1 MLKKYLFI
9 CFFIGSSFLIANNS
23 KAQANDTPR
32 LQISILTCDAGED
45 IYTAWGHTAIRVI
58 DSVQGSD
65 YVFNYGTFDFE
76 TPFFISKFVKGNL
89 EYFISANYYA
99 DFYAQYQY
107 EKRNIKEQVLNLS
120 ATEKIRWYQGLKK
133 NMMGKNKYY
142 LYNFITDN
150 CTTRVKDGLFNFSHY
165 VPNRSQEKS
174 FREKV
179 VLAPYQKGI
188 PWIGLG
194 IDLLLG
200 SFSDQK
206 PTDQQA
212 AFLPDLLFDQIAG
225 IKKLVRSTNVSNF
238 NNETAAVTPNTKDN
252 SPLYILIGFLALY
265 ALSLFFK
272 NKSVRVIASVTD
284 VILLLAF
291 TLGGSLIFYMS
302 FVSNHTACFNNFNIM
317 WMHPLYIIGL
327 IAYFIKNEWISHI
340 GKVFLGAVLG
350 LVITSYWLPQQ
361 FSIEVF
367 TLIAIALILNYRL
380 IQRGQNNIQHKN

>member
-1 MLKKYLFI
+1 MLKKYLFF
-9 CFFIGSSFLIANNS
+9 CFFIGSVFLLSNNL
-23 KAQANDTPR
+23 KAQATDTAR

-45 IYTAWGHTAIRVI
+45 IYTVWGHTAIRVI
-58 DSVQGSD
+58 DSIQGAD

-120 ATEKIRWYQGLKK
+120 AIEKLRWYQALKK
-133 NMMGKNKYY
+133 NMTGKNRYY
-142 LYNFITDN
+142 FYNFITDN
-150 CTTRVKDGLFNFSHY
+150 CTTRVKDGLFNNSHY
-165 VPNRSQEKS
+165 VPNQSQEKS

-179 VLAPYQKGI
+179 VLGPYQKGI

-206 PTDQQA
+206 PTDLQA
-212 AFLPDLLFDQIAG
+212 AFLPDLLFEQLAG
-225 IKKLVRSTNVSNF
+225 IKKLVKSTNVSNF
-238 NNETAAVTPNTKDN
+238 NNVASAAQINTKDN
-252 SPLYILIGFLALY
+252 SPLYVLIGFLFLY

-272 NKSVRVIASVTD
+272 NKPVLIISSITD
-284 VILLLAF
+284 VILLILF

-302 FVSNHTACFNNFNIM
+302 FISNHTACFNNFNIM
-317 WMHPLYIIGL
+317 WMHPLYFIGL
-327 IAYFIKNEWISHI
+327 IAYFIKNNWISHI
-340 GKVFLGAVLG
+340 AKLFLAAIVG
-350 LVITSYWLPQQ
+350 LIITSYWLPQH

-367 TLIAIALILNYRL
+367 TLIAITLILNYRL
-380 IQRGQNNIQHKN
+380 IKRGQHNIQNKN

>member
-1 MLKKYLFI
+1 MLKKYLFF
-9 CFFIGSSFLIANNS
+9 CFFIGSVFLLSNNL
-23 KAQANDTPR
+23 KAQATDTAR

-45 IYTAWGHTAIRVI
+45 IYTVWGHTAIRVI
-58 DSVQGSD
+58 DSIQGAD

-120 ATEKIRWYQGLKK
+120 AIEKLRWYQALKK
-133 NMMGKNKYY
+133 NMTGKNRYY
-142 LYNFITDN
+142 FYNFITDN
-150 CTTRVKDGLFNFSHY
+150 CTTRVKDGLFNNSHY
-165 VPNRSQEKS
+165 VPNQSQEKS

-179 VLAPYQKGI
+179 VLGPYQKGI

-206 PTDQQA
+206 PTDLQA
-212 AFLPDLLFDQIAG
+212 AFLPDLLFEQLAG
-225 IKKLVRSTNVSNF
+225 IKKLVKSTNVSNF
-238 NNETAAVTPNTKDN
+238 NNVASAAQINTKDN
-252 SPLYILIGFLALY
+252 SPLYVLIGFLFLY
-265 ALSLFFK
+265 AHSLFFK
-272 NKSVRVIASVTD
+272 NKPVRIISSITD
-284 VILLLAF
+284 VILLILF

-302 FVSNHTACFNNFNIM
+302 FISNHTACFNNFNIM
-317 WMHPLYIIGL
+317 WMHPLYFIGL
-327 IAYFIKNEWISHI
+327 IAYFIKNNWISHI
-340 GKVFLGAVLG
+340 AKLFLAAIIG
-350 LVITSYWLPQQ
+350 LIITSYWLPQH

-367 TLIAIALILNYRL
+367 TLIAITLILNYRL
-380 IQRGQNNIQHKN
+380 IKRGQHNIQNKN

>member
-1 MLKKYLFI
+1 MLKKYLFF
-9 CFFIGSSFLIANNS
+9 CFFIWSVFLLSNNL
-23 KAQANDTPR
+23 KAQATDTAR

-45 IYTAWGHTAIRVI
+45 IYTVWGHTAIRLI
-58 DSVQGSD
+58 DSIQGAD

-120 ATEKIRWYQGLKK
+120 AIEKLRWYQALKK
-133 NMMGKNKYY
+133 NMTGKNRYY
-142 LYNFITDN
+142 FYNFITDN
-150 CTTRVKDGLFNFSHY
+150 CTTRVKDGLFNNSHY
-165 VPNRSQEKS
+165 VPNQSQEKS

-179 VLAPYQKGI
+179 VLGPYQKGI

-206 PTDQQA
+206 PTDLQA
-212 AFLPDLLFDQIAG
+212 AFLPDLLFEQLAG
-225 IKKLVRSTNVSNF
+225 IKKLVKSTNVSNF
-238 NNETAAVTPNTKDN
+238 NNVASAAQINTKDN
-252 SPLYILIGFLALY
+252 SPLYVLIGFLFLY
-265 ALSLFFK
+265 ALSLFYK
-272 NKSVRVIASVTD
+272 NKPVRIISSITD
-284 VILLLAF
+284 VILLILF

-302 FVSNHTACFNNFNIM
+302 FISNHTACFNNFNIM
-317 WMHPLYIIGL
+317 WMHPLYFIGL
-327 IAYFIKNEWISHI
+327 IAYFIKNNWISHI
-340 GKVFLGAVLG
+340 AKLFLAAIVG
-350 LVITSYWLPQQ
+350 LIITSYWLPQH

-367 TLIAIALILNYRL
+367 TLIAITLILNYRL
-380 IQRGQNNIQHKN
+380 IKRGQHNIQNKN

>member
-9 CFFIGSSFLIANNS
+9 CFFIGSSFLFTNHS
-23 KAQANDTPR
+23 KAQISDTPR
-32 LQISILTCDAGED
+32 LQISVLTCDAGED

-65 YVFNYGTFDFE
+65 YVFNFGTFDFE

-120 ATEKIRWYQGLKK
+120 ATEKIRWYQALKK
-133 NMMGKNKYY
+133 NMMEKNKYY

-150 CTTRVKDGLFNFSHY
+150 CTTRVKDGLFNNTHY
-165 VPNRSQEKS
+165 VSTQSQEKS

-206 PTDQQA
+206 PTNQQA
-212 AFLPDLLFDQIAG
+212 AFLPELLFDQLAS
-225 IKKLVRSTNVSNF
+225 IKKLVRSTSVTNF
-238 NNETAAVTPNTKDN
+238 NNETSGAKPNTKDN
-252 SPLYILIGFLALY
+252 SPLLVLIGVLVLY
-265 ALSLFFK
+265 ALSLIFK
-272 NKSVRVIASVTD
+272 NKAVRVIASITD

-291 TLGGSLIFYMS
+291 TMGGSLIFYMS

-317 WMHPLYIIGL
+317 WMHPLYIIAL
-327 IAYFIKNEWISHI
+327 LVYFIKNEWISHI
-340 GKVFLGAVLG
+340 GKVFLAAIVG
-350 LVITSYWLPQQ
+350 LVITSYWLPQY

-380 IQRGQNNIQHKN
+380 IKRGQNNIQHKK

>member
-9 CFFIGSSFLIANNS
+9 CFFIGSCFLFTNNS
-23 KAQANDTPR
+23 KAQISDTPR
-32 LQISILTCDAGED
+32 LQISVLTCDAGED

-58 DSVQGSD
+58 DSIQGSD

-76 TPFFISKFVKGNL
+76 TPFFISKFVKGSL

-99 DFYAQYQY
+99 DFYAQYEY

-120 ATEKIRWYQGLKK
+120 ATEKIRWYQALKK

-150 CTTRVKDGLFNFSHY
+150 CTTRVKDGLFNNTHY
-165 VPNRSQEKS
+165 VPTQSQEKS
-174 FREKV
+174 FRDKV

-212 AFLPDLLFDQIAG
+212 AFLPDLLFDQLAS
-225 IKKLVRSTNVSNF
+225 IKKLVRSTSVTNF
-238 NNETAAVTPNTKDN
+238 NNETAATKPNTKDN
-252 SPLYILIGFLALY
+252 SPLFILIGFLALY
-265 ALSLFFK
+265 ALSLIFK
-272 NKSVRVIASVTD
+272 NKSVRVIASITD

-291 TLGGSLIFYMS
+291 TLGGCLIFYMS

-317 WMHPLYIIGL
+317 WMHPLYIIAL
-327 IAYFIKNEWISHI
+327 LAYFIKNEWISHI
-340 GKVFLGAVLG
+340 AKVFLAAILG
-350 LVITSYWLPQQ
+350 LVITSYWLPQH

-367 TLIAIALILNYRL
+367 TLIAIAVILNYRL
-380 IQRGQNNIQHKN
+380 IKRGQLNIKHKT

>member
-1 MLKKYLFI
+1 MLKKYLFF
-9 CFFIGSSFLIANNS
+9 CFFIGSVFLLSNNL
-23 KAQANDTPR
+23 KAQATDTAR

-45 IYTAWGHTAIRVI
+45 IYTVWGHTAIRVI
-58 DSVQGSD
+58 DSIQGAD

-120 ATEKIRWYQGLKK
+120 AIEKLRWYQALKK
-133 NMMGKNKYY
+133 NMTGKNRYY
-142 LYNFITDN
+142 FYNFITDN
-150 CTTRVKDGLFNFSHY
+150 CTTRVKDGLFNNSHY
-165 VPNRSQEKS
+165 VPNQSQEKS

-179 VLAPYQKGI
+179 VLGPYQKGI

-206 PTDQQA
+206 PTDLQA
-212 AFLPDLLFDQIAG
+212 AFLPDLLFEQLAG
-225 IKKLVRSTNVSNF
+225 IKKLVKSTNVSNF
-238 NNETAAVTPNTKDN
+238 NNVASAAQINTKDN
-252 SPLYILIGFLALY
+252 SPLYVLIGFLFLY

-272 NKSVRVIASVTD
+272 NKPVLIISSITD
-284 VILLLAF
+284 VILLILF

-302 FVSNHTACFNNFNIM
+302 FISNHTACFNNFNIM
-317 WMHPLYIIGL
+317 WMHPLYFIGL
-327 IAYFIKNEWISHI
+327 IAYFIKNNWISHI
-340 GKVFLGAVLG
+340 AKLFLAAIIG
-350 LVITSYWLPQQ
+350 LIITSYWLPQH

-367 TLIAIALILNYRL
+367 TLIAITLILNYRL
-380 IQRGQNNIQHKN
+380 IKRGQHNIQNKN